1 MKQFRFAL
9 AMILGVYP
17 LVTGLQY
24 LLAPFTAGLA
34 IWERALLFT
43 PLMVFMMTFV
53 VAPAVQKIFAG
64 FINGSTA
71 KPA

>member
-1 MKQFRFAL
+1 MRQFRFAL

-24 LLAPFTAGLA
+24 LLAPFTAGLP

-53 VAPAVQKIFAG
+53 VAPAVQKLFAP
-64 FINGSTA
+64 FIEWRTR
-71 KPA
+71 